1 MKILLKKLFCILNLY
16 PDKNQKWILSSVCI
30 SGLLIT
36 YSHPILLKTIISQL
50 PAEWLAFESL
60 AVSITALI
68 IGAIWRGCIRKQAIN
83 YFLYLAI
90 IESLCGCLLGLYL
103 CFIHFNVWVFAIA
116 SLIYTTLI
124 TTFVG
129 KCLLFFRSR
138 LWIEKEREIY
148 DNNNEIVG
156 GIVCV
161 IGYLLALIVMPSLKV
176 ALFLWAIC
184 CIIDD
189 IGWIIVYIK
198 EKDRLKIRDGDEK
211 IKIN

>member
-1 MKILLKKLFCILNLY
+1 MLTIHYLML
-16 PDKNQKWILSSVCI
+16 
-30 SGLLIT
+30 
-36 YSHPILLKTIISQL
+36 LLKTIISQL

-68 IGAIWRGCIRKQAIN
+68 IGVMWRGWIRKKAVQW
-83 YFLYLAI
+83 FLYMAI
-90 IESLCGCLLGLYL
+90 IESICCCLLRLYL
-103 CFIHFNVWVFAIA
+103 CFIHFNIWLFAIA
-116 SLIYTTLI
+116 SLIYSTLI

-129 KCLLFFRSR
+129 KCLLYFRSK
-138 LWIEKEREIY
+138 LWNERGREVY

-161 IGYLLALIVMPSLKV
+161 IGYLMALIMMPSLKV
-176 ALFLWAIC
+176 AIFLWAIC

-189 IGWIIVYIK
+189 IGWIIVYAK
-198 EKDRLKIRDGDEK
+198 EKDKLNIDDRDEK